1 MRGFDRRLLKYAR
14 STRTF
19 LVASVFVQAVQALL
33 IVAQAFLLA
42 SVIVRAF
49 TEAADLA
56 AVMPTVVQLGA
67 VIAARALTAF
77 LAEWLA
83 HRTAATAMSELRMA
97 AWRHMMSLGPAW
109 LAGKRTGELAQLLVR
124 GVGGLEAYY
133 ARYLPQLVL
142 AVVVPLIVGVAILTE
157 DVLAA
162 VIVAFTVPL
171 IPVFMIL
178 VGWVSQARVDRQWRW
193 LAVLGNHFLDVVEG
207 LPTLKAFN
215 RAQHQVGQIRQV
227 GDEHRRSTMGVLRV
241 TFLSA
246 LVLELLSTLSVALIA
261 VSIGVRLVEG
271 NMTLMAGLTVLILAP
286 EVYLPLRMVGQH
298 FHAAAEGAEAADRVF
313 AVMEQ
318 EPPTTGSADLVAAE
332 ADIRLEG
339 VALGYDGKDVVS
351 ELSAVIPAGDITVIN
366 GPSGAGKTTVLNGVL
381 GFIKP
386 SAGRILIGE
395 QDLADIDVRQWWSH
409 IAWVPQSPQL
419 LPTSLRENITM
430 GEDLDVREVLAQTRL
445 EVWVDALPDGLDT
458 IIGEGGRPVSVGQA
472 RRIALAR
479 ALLRRSRV
487 LLLDE
492 PLGALDLKLRKE
504 MQLELKALQQQLGI
518 TFIYVTHD
526 QEEALTMS
534 DRIAVMSKGKVQQ
547 LATPVEI
554 YERPVNKFVAD
565 FIGES
570 NFLEGQIK
578 SISKNEVVVHVP
590 MLNAEMKGMPMSSDF
605 VNGEDVVISIRPE
618 KIRIAENRACL
629 S

>member
-19 LVASVFVQAVQALL
+19 LIASVFVQAIQALL
-33 IVAQAFLLA
+33 IVAQALLLA

-49 TEAADLA
+49 TEGADLA

-492 PLGALDLKLRKE
+492 PTAGVDPESEAAILAVLRTVP
-504 MQLELKALQQQLGI
+504 ATVIVVGHRSAI
-518 TFIYVTHD
+518 DAIADHTFSV
-526 QEEALTMS
+526 
-534 DRIAVMSKGKVQQ
+534 G
-547 LATPVEI
+547 
-554 YERPVNKFVAD
+554 
-565 FIGES
+565 
-570 NFLEGQIK
+570 
-578 SISKNEVVVHVP
+578 VVV
-590 MLNAEMKGMPMSSDF
+590 
-605 VNGEDVVISIRPE
+605 
-618 KIRIAENRACL
+618 
-629 S
+629 